1 MKERGEVMTL
11 TINRL
16 LRYTIGLTLG
26 FILIGC
32 GSQPIECP
40 EDGDCD
46 PGNQTYEPSRPEVTQ
61 QGWSASG
68 ILIPGNPNKVINFQ
82 TGMALGTYTL
92 QFGLLDS
99 YVHAP
104 TETTR
109 ARAEV
114 SWKVAGNNV
123 RRVVD
128 CVAGLSISGNAES
141 VDVKI
146 FDDSNF
152 SPSGNGASQY
162 NVSVQLAPGVR
173 PTVERPPT
181 FVASEGSVNGS
192 GYYITTFADNTEI
205 IAVPQDAGVI
215 SVAVTVS
222 PDVAGALAPYQAIV
236 DQYNGPGVGATLL
249 KRYDPREEEA
259 FVPLAPGC
267 TSIRLRQDPALATTQ
282 YWTVT
287 YGIDG

>member
-1 MKERGEVMTL
+1 MTL
-11 TINRL
+11 TIDKL
-16 LRYTIGLTLG
+16 LVYTIRFTLA
-26 FILIGC
+26 FILVGC

-40 EDGDCD
+40 HDGDCD
-46 PGNQTYEPSRPEVTQ
+46 PGDETYEPSRPEVTL
-61 QGWSASG
+61 QGWSANG
-68 ILIPGNPNKVINFQ
+68 VLIPGNPNKVINFQ
-82 TGMALGTYTL
+82 TGMVLGTYTL
-92 QFGLLDS
+92 QFGLLDN
-99 YVHAP
+99 YVHSP

-109 ARAEV
+109 ARAEI

-141 VDVKI
+141 VSVKI
-146 FDDSNF
+146 FDESNF
-152 SPSGNGASQY
+152 NGSAQSQY

-181 FVASEGSVNGS
+181 YVASAGSINGS

-205 IAVPQDAGVI
+205 IPVPEDAGVI

-249 KRYDPREEEA
+249 KRYDPRDEGE

-267 TSIRLRQDPALATTQ
+267 TSIRLRQDPALVSTN